1 MPQIGLKTSGG
12 SLGTGHGLTIG
23 RPAGKYSQLC
33 GAVIA
38 GFGACEKDGED
49 DYDDSGEDTS
59 WINGNTK

>member
-1 MPQIGLKTSGG
+1 VPQIGLKTLGG
-12 SLGTGHGLTIG
+12 SLGTLLGLTIG

-38 GFGACEKDGED
+38 GFGACEKDVD
-49 DYDDSGEDTS
+49 ADNDDSGEDTS